1 LIIFNDYALLY
12 YFKEENNYYARDFML
27 KKYTPY
33 IKKNINYFIPYSNK
47 KDDLFIECLLTL
59 LKCIDFYD
67 NSMDVSFF
75 TYFAI
80 SLRRTINREL
90 KRSYYKEFILEE
102 ESYFEDDT
110 PSYNL
115 YKGERL
121 FEDKLLQNIYNEC
134 VIGNMSI
141 LEYSKYY
148 NVSYYIVKK
157 KYNDI
162 ISYLK
167 LIFH

>member
-1 LIIFNDYALLY
+1 
-12 YFKEENNYYARDFML
+12 ML
-27 KKYTPY
+27 NKYTPF
-33 IKKNINYFIPYSNK
+33 IKKNINFFIPYSNK

-59 LKCIDFYD
+59 LDCIDFYD
-67 NSMDVSFF
+67 DNVGVSFF

-90 KRSYYKEFILEE
+90 KKSYYKEYVLEE
-102 ESYFEDDT
+102 ESYFKDEYN
-110 PSYNL
+110 SINL
-115 YKGERL
+115 YIGERL
-121 FEDKLLQNIYNEC
+121 FEDKLSQSIYNEC
-134 VIGNMSI
+134 IIGYTSI
-141 LEYSKYY
+141 LEYSKHC

-162 ISYLK
+162 INKLK